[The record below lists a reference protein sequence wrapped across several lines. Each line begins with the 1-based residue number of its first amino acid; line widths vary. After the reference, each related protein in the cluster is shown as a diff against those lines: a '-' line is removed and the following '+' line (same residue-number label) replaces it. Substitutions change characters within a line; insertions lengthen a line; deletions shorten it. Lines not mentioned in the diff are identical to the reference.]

1 MSTYIAII
9 IAAVLTNNFVLS
21 KFYGCCPFLGVSK
34 KLDSSVGMGAAV
46 GFVMLCASLCTYPIY
61 YFILKP
67 LELTYLRT
75 VAFILVI
82 AVFVQ
87 LLEMVIK
94 KLMPPLYK
102 TLGVYLPLITTNCC
116 VLAVTILVVGDYGA
130 DVAAHGFG
138 YAYIEALIC
147 AIGAG
152 CGFMLAMVMFSGV
165 RKRVEACD
173 PPAPFKGL
181 PITLIAAAITSLSFM
196 GFGGIVEN
204 LFNVT
209 L

>member
-46 GFVMLCASLCTYPIY
+46 VFVMLCASLCTYPIY

-102 TLGVYLPLITTNCC
+102 TLGVYLPLITTNCA
-116 VLAVTILVVGDYGA
+116 VLGVAVLNMQSGYNLLESVVNGFAGGA
-130 DVAAHGFG
+130 
-138 YAYIEALIC
+138 
-147 AIGAG
+147 
-152 CGFMLAMVMFSGV
+152 GFMLGIVLFSGV
-165 RKRVEACD
+165 RERIAHNRILKCLEGFPIALIS
-173 PPAPFKGL
+173 AGL
-181 PITLIAAAITSLSFM
+181 MAIAFLGFQGLI
-196 GFGGIVEN
+196 
-204 LFNVT
+204 
-209 L
+209 

>member
-1 MSTYIAII
+1 MSNYIAII

-46 GFVMLCASLCTYPIY
+46 VFVMLCASLCTYPIY

-102 TLGVYLPLITTNCC
+102 TLGVYPPLITTNCA
-116 VLAVTILVVGDYGA
+116 VLGVTIMNMPRACQRRLPI
-130 DVAAHGFG
+130 AAPDM
-138 YAYIEALIC
+138 L
-147 AIGAG
+147 
-152 CGFMLAMVMFSGV
+152 GFMAESLGTCRGRCPHRPADLPEDSNFLGQPH
-165 RKRVEACD
+165 RNRPAEFARCTRCPPGACQRR
-173 PPAPFKGL
+173 
-181 PITLIAAAITSLSFM
+181 
-196 GFGGIVEN
+196 
-204 LFNVT
+204 
-209 L
+209 